1 VLTEDYRVGR
11 EDLKVWMKL
20 LLDMSGGA
28 SQELGVDK
36 IYVEEVKL
44 VGCGSN
50 AVREEQNIPLQPGN
64 FLRWILEAC
73 SWSSH
78 IGMYT

>member
-1 VLTEDYRVGR
+1 LDEAPVGHVR
-11 EDLKVWMKL
+11 
-20 LLDMSGGA
+20 GA

-50 AVREEQNIPLQPGN
+50 AVHEEQNIPLQPGN
-64 FLRWILEAC
+64 FLRWILEAAPGPAILAC
-73 SWSSH
+73 TLEIRIRFS
-78 IGMYT
+78 